1 VEVGTALN
9 LHERKAL
16 QTFLVLYTS
25 SALFLMSIIA
35 FLYYSKESVAIQDQ
49 CSIQMRFAAST
60 VKEAL
65 MHAEME
71 KKPYHITLPNPALH
85 VGLFDAK
92 GALIESNLEN
102 QRVILTQSAY
112 QSATHEYH
120 VEHLPHPI
128 AGVNYIVIEN
138 AEGKKE
144 KETLIIL
151 VLTTLAASSIFIA
164 FIGYLLSR
172 MLLKPIKERM
182 AHLNDFIKDSAHEI
196 NTPVSALMMSVAS
209 LKNYEGIPKRT
220 LQHIS
225 ISAKRIFEIYNSLS
239 FLAFNDRDLV
249 VDEPFDISVTI
260 HESVK
265 FFEEIAALKEN
276 TFTCKLEQTPV
287 FMDKS
292 RAQKLINN
300 LVSNAIKY
308 SYPKTVISIE
318 LLERTLCVRD
328 EGEGIKEGDLEA
340 IFRRYE
346 RRNKTEGGFGIG
358 LDIVQTLC
366 KTYGLHLTVTST
378 PKESTAFCVYFPP
391 PLQ

>member
-1 VEVGTALN
+1 MGTALN
-9 LHERKAL
+9 VHERKAL
-16 QTFLVLYTS
+16 QTFLVLYTG
-25 SALFLMSIIA
+25 SALLLMSMIA
-35 FLYYSKESVAIQDQ
+35 FLYYSKEIVAIQDQ
-49 CSIQMRFAAST
+49 CSIQMRYAASS

-71 KKPYHITLPNPALH
+71 KKPYQIALPNAALH
-85 VGLFDAK
+85 VGLFDEK
-92 GALIESNLEN
+92 GELIESNLEN
-102 QRVILTQSAY
+102 SRVVLTQSAY
-112 QSATHEYH
+112 KSATHEYH
-120 VEHLPHPI
+120 VEHLHHPV
-128 AGVNYIVIEN
+128 AGISYIVIEN

-144 KETLIIL
+144 KEALIFL
-151 VLTTLAASSIFIA
+151 VLATLVASSIFIA

-172 MLLKPIKERM
+172 MLLKPIKDRM

-196 NTPVSALMMSVAS
+196 NTPVSALMMSVSS
-209 LKNYEGIPKRT
+209 LRNHEGVPNRT
-220 LQHIS
+220 LNHIS

-249 VDEPFDISVTI
+249 VDESFDLALSI

-308 SYPKTVISIE
+308 SYPQTVIHIE
-318 LLERTLCVRD
+318 LLERTLCVRN

-346 RRNKTEGGFGIG
+346 RRSKTEGGFGIG

-366 KTYGLHLTVTST
+366 KTYGLHLNVTST
-378 PKESTAFCVYFPP
+378 PKESTAFCLSFPP
-391 PLQ
+391 LS